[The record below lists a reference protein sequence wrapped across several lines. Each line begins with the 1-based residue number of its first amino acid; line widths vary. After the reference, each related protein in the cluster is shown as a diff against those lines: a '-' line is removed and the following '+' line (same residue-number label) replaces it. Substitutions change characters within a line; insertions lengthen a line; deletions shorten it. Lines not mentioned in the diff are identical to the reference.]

1 MKERKKQKTI
11 QSADKVHTE
20 EAVKKR
26 GEVFTPTSLVNEMLD
41 KLPQDVLLNPQK
53 TVGDISGCGDGQFLV
68 EVLRRR
74 LEAGIP
80 HKEALF
86 TIYGV
91 EIDEDNANKCR
102 ERLLMGSTDLL
113 LKAITRRNIICGN
126 PLKKT
131 EKAENWFHVGFM
143 WDKAP
148 SLEYLENLSPSEL
161 NNFRAPTR
169 DEWRG
174 GGPTRE
180 SIENMRSSMF
190 GF

>member
-1 MKERKKQKTI
+1 MSKKNARTI
-11 QSADKVHTE
+11 QSADKIHTE
-20 EAVKKR
+20 DAVKRR
-26 GEVFTPTSLVNEMLD
+26 GEVFTPTSLVKEMLD
-41 KLPQDVLLNPQK
+41 KLPQEVLLDPSK

-68 EVLRRR
+68 EVLHRR
-74 LEAGIP
+74 LESGVS

-102 ERLLMGSTDLL
+102 ERLLMGSTDPLL
-113 LKAITRRNIICGN
+113 QAIVRRNIICGN

-131 EKAENWFHVGFM
+131 TKAENWFHVGFM
-143 WDKAP
+143 WDTAP
-148 SLEYLENLSPSEL
+148 TLEYLENLSPEEL

-180 SIENMRSSMF
+180 TIEDLRAQMF
-190 GF
+190 GI